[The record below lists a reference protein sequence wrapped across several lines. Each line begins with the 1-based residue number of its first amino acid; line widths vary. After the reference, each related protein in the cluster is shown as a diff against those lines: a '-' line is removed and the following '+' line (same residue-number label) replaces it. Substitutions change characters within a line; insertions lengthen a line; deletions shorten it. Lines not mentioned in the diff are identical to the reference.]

1 MATNNPAGDFYNQP
15 GLNSRDFERVIFG
28 DLEVDELFWQTDT
41 ETENNPWRKVNQNQA
56 INLKSQTTHSFD
68 NKTIIYQKI

>member
-1 MATNNPAGDFYNQP
+1 MARNNPAGDFYNPP
-15 GLNSRDFERVIFG
+15 GLNSRDYERVIFD